1 MSYNGWKNYETWNLA
16 LWTQNDERFY
26 KMAVDFVKRTN
37 LDFEP
42 KKLWYRFIKFAGL
55 KGTKTP
61 DGISWNSPKLDRREL
76 VEMLK
81 ELET

>member
-26 KMAVDFVKRTN
+26 KVAVDFVKKIK
-37 LDFEP
+37 P
-42 KKLWYRFIKFAGL
+42 SKLTWHGFIAFAGL
-55 KGTKTP
+55 KGKTP
-61 DGISWNSPKLDRREL
+61 DGISWNSSKLDRKEL